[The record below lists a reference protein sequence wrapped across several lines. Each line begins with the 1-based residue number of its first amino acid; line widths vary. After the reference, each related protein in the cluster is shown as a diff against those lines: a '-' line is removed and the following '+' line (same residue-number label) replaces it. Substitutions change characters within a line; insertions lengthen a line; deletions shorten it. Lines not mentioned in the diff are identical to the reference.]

1 MNKPNLLNNYF
12 LILVSIIPLS
22 ILVGATISLSN
33 IILLTLTFLFFS
45 IYKRFLFLLK
55 DPIIISL
62 LIIYLY
68 LILNSI
74 ISINP
79 EIGIY
84 RNLGFFRFILLFAS
98 INYLFFFHKKID
110 LVFKIWLLIILIVLF
125 DSYIEFIFGKNIM
138 GYGDLY
144 GARIVSFFKDEPI
157 VAAFLNGFVFI
168 LFGYLFQ
175 NFDNKNIWVKS
186 FIYLLVLSFLFCIII
201 TGERSNT
208 IKFLFGLLVFF
219 GLNHHLKFKFK
230 ILAIC
235 IVVLL
240 FTLAYVKSD
249 YVKYRYGSQLFTHF
263 LDKEQRDKYLNNSLY
278 LIIYKSG
285 FEVFKNYPIFG
296 VGNKN
301 YRVETCSNSNSNAK
315 YYCITHPHQIYI
327 ELLAEH
333 GIFGSIILLSIIF
346 FLIFRNLKA
355 IILSRNLIQVG
366 AFAYL
371 LTNFLPILPSGSF
384 FNDFNSTIFW
394 LNVSILYASN
404 PKTNIFKNYT

>member
-12 LILVSIIPLS
+12 LILVSIVPLS

-144 GARIVSFFKDEPI
+144 GEK
-157 VAAFLNGFVFI
+157 
-168 LFGYLFQ
+168 
-175 NFDNKNIWVKS
+175 
-186 FIYLLVLSFLFCIII
+186 
-201 TGERSNT
+201 GE
-208 IKFLFGLLVFF
+208 
-219 GLNHHLKFKFK
+219 
-230 ILAIC
+230 
-235 IVVLL
+235 
-240 FTLAYVKSD
+240 
-249 YVKYRYGSQLFTHF
+249 
-263 LDKEQRDKYLNNSLY
+263 
-278 LIIYKSG
+278 
-285 FEVFKNYPIFG
+285 
-296 VGNKN
+296 
-301 YRVETCSNSNSNAK
+301 
-315 YYCITHPHQIYI
+315 
-327 ELLAEH
+327 
-333 GIFGSIILLSIIF
+333 
-346 FLIFRNLKA
+346 
-355 IILSRNLIQVG
+355 
-366 AFAYL
+366 
-371 LTNFLPILPSGSF
+371 ILPPPQKNWRNEG
-384 FNDFNSTIFW
+384 NIPPEKMIDFN
-394 LNVSILYASN
+394 
-404 PKTNIFKNYT
+404 FKGG